1 MNHATW
7 GRALASRV
15 SRPLNDD
22 YRLCRVTMESRASD
36 PAHERA
42 RGALLGLAWGDV
54 LGCPVE
60 GWRAVEI
67 ARHFSA
73 YETLPHAY
81 PPSILELS
89 ERRRRRLRPLGLHSD
104 DTQQALAL
112 LGVVLDPT
120 GWSTTAWVDWLVAG
134 AEAHAWR
141 GTGENFDAAVAA
153 LRQGVAPQRSGA
165 SSAGLGAAMR
175 AGPLGAVFARPEQL
189 ATVVMEASLVT
200 HRDLRA
206 AAMAYAVAETVRRL
220 VSGENAREVLD
231 RLPSRVRGVEDAWLQ
246 AADWAVHSNAEHAVS
261 TALEV
266 LCLEPPTDLATL
278 GKYVSQLARPF
289 LTPRADVRPNQ
300 GFALLGGIHGLAAA
314 LLGEPEPGARLAAV
328 VGKGDDTDTVGAI
341 CGTVLGARHGDG
353 WIPTDRLADR
363 SRLEQWADALAD
375 GGPPPETRAAFMRR
389 EAELTAW
396 ERSFQRQRT

>member
-1 MNHATW
+1 M
-7 GRALASRV
+7 
-15 SRPLNDD
+15 
-22 YRLCRVTMESRASD
+22 MERRASD
-36 PAHERA
+36 PTPERA
-42 RGALLGLAWGDV
+42 RGALLGLAWGDA

-112 LGVVLDPT
+112 LGVVLAPT
-120 GWSTTAWVDWLVAG
+120 GWSSTAWVDWLVAG
-134 AEAHAWR
+134 AEARAWR
-141 GTGENFDAAVAA
+141 GTGTNFDAAVTA
-153 LRQGVAPQRSGA
+153 LRQGVAPQRSGS
-165 SSAGLGAAMR
+165 SSAGIGAAMR
-175 AGPLGAVFARPEQL
+175 AGPLGVAFAGRPEQL

-206 AAMAYAVAETVRRL
+206 AAVAYAVAETVRRL
-220 VSGENAREVLD
+220 VSGESATEVLD
-231 RLPSRVRGVEDAWLQ
+231 RLSSRVRGVEEAWMESD
-246 AADWAVHSNAEHAVS
+246 DWVVHASGGHPVS

-266 LCLEPPTDLATL
+266 LCLEPPADLAAL
-278 GKYVSQLARPF
+278 GQHVSQLARPA
-289 LTPRADVRPNQ
+289 LSARAEARPNQ
-300 GFALLGGIHGLAAA
+300 GFALLGGIHGLAAG
-314 LLGEPEPGARLAAV
+314 LLGEPEPAARLAAV
-328 VGKGDDTDTVGAI
+328 VAKGDDTDTVGAI

-353 WIPTDRLADR
+353 WIPTERLVDA
-363 SRLEQWADALAD
+363 SRLRQWADALAD
-375 GGPPPETRAAFMRR
+375 GGPPPETRSAFMHR

-396 ERSFQRQRT
+396 ERNFQRQQVN

>member
-1 MNHATW
+1 MT
-7 GRALASRV
+7 
-15 SRPLNDD
+15 
-22 YRLCRVTMESRASD
+22 TESRASH
-36 PAHERA
+36 PTHERA

-81 PPSILELS
+81 PPSIVELS

-112 LGVVLDPT
+112 LGVVLDRT
-120 GWSTTAWVDWLVAG
+120 GWSSTAWVDWLVAG
-134 AEAHAWR
+134 SEAHAWR
-141 GTGENFDAAVAA
+141 GTGESFDAAVAA
-153 LRQGVAPQRSGA
+153 LRQGVSPQHSGS
-165 SSAGLGAAMR
+165 SSAGIGAAMR
-175 AGPLGAVFARPEQL
+175 TGPLGAAFADRPEQL

-200 HRDLRA
+200 HRDIRA
-206 AAMAYAVAETVRRL
+206 AAAAYAVAETVRRL
-220 VSGENAREVLD
+220 VSGERATDVLD
-231 RLPSRVRGVEDAWLQ
+231 RLSSRVRGVEDAWLDS
-246 AADWAVHSNAEHAVS
+246 ADWAVPTSAEHAVS

-266 LCLEPPTDLATL
+266 LCLEPPADFAAL
-278 GKYVSQLARPF
+278 GKHVCQLARPF
-289 LTPRADVRPNQ
+289 LTARADTRPNQ
-300 GFALLGGIHGLAAA
+300 GFALLGGVHGLAAG

-353 WIPTDRLADR
+353 WIPTDRLADA
-363 SRLEQWADALAD
+363 SRLQQWADALAD
-375 GGPPPETRAAFMRR
+375 GGPPPETRTAFMRR
-389 EAELTAW
+389 EAELSAW
-396 ERSFQRQRT
+396 ERSFQRRQK

>member
-1 MNHATW
+1 MTTKSRTFDPPHA
-7 GRALASRV
+7 
-15 SRPLNDD
+15 
-22 YRLCRVTMESRASD
+22 
-36 PAHERA
+36 RA

-73 YETLPHAY
+73 YETLPRAY

-89 ERRRRRLRPLGLHSD
+89 ERRRQRLRPLGLHSD

-112 LGVVLDPT
+112 LGVVLDST

-141 GTGENFDAAVAA
+141 GTGGNFEAAVAA
-153 LRQGVAPQRSGA
+153 LRQGVAPQHSGS
-165 SSAGLGAAMR
+165 SSAGIGAAMR
-175 AGPLGAVFARPEQL
+175 AGPLGAAFARRPEQL

-206 AAMAYAVAETVRRL
+206 AAVAYAVAETVRRL
-220 VSGENAREVLD
+220 VSGDSATEVLD
-231 RLPSRVRGVEDAWLQ
+231 LLPSQVRGVEDVWLGS
-246 AADWAVHSNAEHAVS
+246 ADWTVHTGAEHAVS

-266 LCLEPPTDLATL
+266 LCIEPPADLTTL
-278 GKYVSQLARPF
+278 GQHVSQLARPF
-289 LTPRADVRPNQ
+289 LTARADARPNQ
-300 GFALLGGIHGLAAA
+300 GFALLGGVHGLTAG
-314 LLGEPEPGARLAAV
+314 LLGEPEPGARLATV

-353 WIPTDRLADR
+353 WIPTDRLTEA

-375 GGPPPETRAAFMRR
+375 GSPPPETRAAFMRR

-396 ERSFQRQRT
+396 ERSFQRRQK